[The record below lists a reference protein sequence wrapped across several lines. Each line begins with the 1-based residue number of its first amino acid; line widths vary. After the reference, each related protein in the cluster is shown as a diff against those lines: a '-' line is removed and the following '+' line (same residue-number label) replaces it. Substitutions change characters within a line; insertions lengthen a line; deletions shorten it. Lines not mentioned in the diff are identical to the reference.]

1 MFSIFRRK
9 NRQRSSVPHWP
20 ACSRHTRRTEAKRS
34 RKFKCYLCLK
44 VNLPREGLYKLL
56 RLTFL
61 MSVGILSS
69 NYFSTLCLSS
79 NICTGNTT
87 GNYGRGDRCKQD
99 YGNNIIKSLQHKNKC
114 YLNIFKSKYFLENVL
129 RCSWVQL
136 LLDILK

>member
-1 MFSIFRRK
+1 MTHLKNVATFGSLVVRSAHNYLVPSSTFSGGEAAVKMFSIFRRK
-9 NRQRSSVPHWP
+9 NRQRSSVPRWP

-56 RLTFL
+56 RFTFL

-79 NICTGNTT
+79 NICTGNTPVT
-87 GNYGRGDRCKQD
+87 MEGDR
-99 YGNNIIKSLQHKNKC
+99 
-114 YLNIFKSKYFLENVL
+114 
-129 RCSWVQL
+129 
-136 LLDILK
+136 